1 MTNRSTT
8 SDNHSQSKS
17 LGSPAFSLEAAEKWA
32 LERSQNLPDE
42 LFRLTAI
49 WYINFVRQ
57 PVPGERKTRYIAK
70 LAQAQNYGIAMGLS
84 PNLPEPNADLVGE
97 DARQVLKNGMWG
109 DEIERTALV
118 DLVISYV
125 SRPADQQIRLEGSP
139 HAKYSARSTIF
150 ADEVAS
156 VFQTRGSKYLKGNKP
171 RVLVIGATAGIIRGL
186 LNRGFDVSATDLASE
201 IIGHKLG
208 GVKIQGGEDA
218 NERFIAEADIAVVT
232 GMTLPNGSLPIIVEQ
247 AAKCNTSIL
256 IWAITGRNFGDYYT
270 QYGVDTVIS
279 DPSPF
284 LHLPGA
290 ATIAIWR
297 KKTGVVSGSSI
308 VTPPR

>member
-8 SDNHSQSKS
+8 FDNYSQSNWP
-17 LGSPAFSLEAAEKWA
+17 GSSAFSLEAAEKWA
-32 LERSQNLPDE
+32 LERSENLPDE

-57 PVPGERKTRYIAK
+57 PVPGERKTRYIVK
-70 LAQAQNYGIAMGLS
+70 LAQAQNYGISIGLS
-84 PNLPEPNADLVGE
+84 PHLPEPNANLVGE
-97 DARQVLKNGMWG
+97 DSRQVLKNGTWG

-125 SRPADQQIRLEGSP
+125 SRPADQQIRLEGSS

-156 VFQTRGSKYLKGNKP
+156 VLQTKGSKYFKGNKP
-171 RVLVIGATAGIIRGL
+171 RVLVIGATAAIIKGL
-186 LNRGFDVSATDLASE
+186 LGRGFDVSATDLAPE
-201 IIGHKLG
+201 IIDHELG
-208 GVKIQGGEDA
+208 GVKIRSGEGA
-218 NERFIAEADIAVVT
+218 NERLIAEADLAVVT
-232 GMTLPNGSLPIIVEQ
+232 GMTLPNGSLPSIVEQ

-270 QYGVDTVIS
+270 KYGVDAVIS

-297 KKTGVVSGSSI
+297 KKAGCCF
-308 VTPPR
+308 R

>member
-8 SDNHSQSKS
+8 FDNYSQAKWP
-17 LGSPAFSLEAAEKWA
+17 GSSAFSLEAAEKWA
-32 LERSQNLPDE
+32 LERSKNLPAE

-49 WYINFVRQ
+49 WSINFVRQ
-57 PVPGERKTRYIAK
+57 PVPGERKARYSAK

-84 PNLPEPNADLVGE
+84 PNLPEPNANLVGE

-109 DEIERTALV
+109 DELERTALV
-118 DLVISYV
+118 DLVISHV
-125 SRPADQQIRLEGSP
+125 SRPADQQIRLEGSE

-156 VFQTRGSKYLKGNKP
+156 VLQTKGSKYFKGDKP

-186 LNRGFDVSATDLASE
+186 LNRDFDVSATDLAPE
-201 IIGHKLG
+201 IIDRELG
-208 GVKIQGGEDA
+208 GVKVESGEGA
-218 NERFIAEADIAVVT
+218 NARLIAEADLAVVT
-232 GMTLPNGSLPIIVEQ
+232 GMTLPNGSLAGIVEQ

-256 IWAITGRNFGDYYT
+256 MWAITGRNFGDYYT
-270 QYGVDTVIS
+270 EHGVDTVIS

-297 KKTGVVSGSSI
+297 KKAGRSL
-308 VTPPR
+308 R

>member
-1 MTNRSTT
+1 MKGGLIMTNRSTT
-8 SDNHSQSKS
+8 FDNYTPSKS
-17 LGSPAFSLEAAEKWA
+17 PVSSAISLEAAEKWA
-32 LERSQNLPDE
+32 LDRSENLPDE

-49 WYINFVRQ
+49 WHINFVRQ
-57 PVPGERKTRYIAK
+57 PVPAERKTRYVAK
-70 LAQAQNYGIAMGLS
+70 LAQAQNYGIAMGLG
-84 PNLPEPNADLVGE
+84 PNLREPDADLVGE
-97 DARQVLKNGMWG
+97 DSRQVLKNRTWG

-125 SRPADQQIRLEGSP
+125 SRPADQQIRLEGSS
-139 HAKYSARSTIF
+139 HAKYSARSAIF

-156 VFQTRGSKYLKGNKP
+156 VLKTRGSKYFKGNKP
-171 RVLVIGATAGIIRGL
+171 RVLVIGATAGIIGSL
-186 LNRGFDVSATDLASE
+186 LNQGFDVSATDLAPE
-201 IIGHKLG
+201 IAGHQLG
-208 GVKIQGGEDA
+208 GVKIQSGEGA
-218 NERFIAEADIAVVT
+218 NQRLIAEADLAVVT
-232 GMTLPNGSLPIIVEQ
+232 GMTLPNGSLPSIVEQ

-270 QYGVDTVIS
+270 QYGVHTVIS

-297 KKTGVVSGSSI
+297 SH
-308 VTPPR
+308 R